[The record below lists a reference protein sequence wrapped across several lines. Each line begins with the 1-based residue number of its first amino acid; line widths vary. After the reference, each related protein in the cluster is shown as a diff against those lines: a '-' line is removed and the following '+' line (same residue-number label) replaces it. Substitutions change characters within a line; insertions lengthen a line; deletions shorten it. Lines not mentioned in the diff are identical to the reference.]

1 MPNDNDLIRLGD
13 AIAALEDA
21 LALQHKSGGV
31 AAFDWRDVLRFL
43 PAAPMVMK
51 NSDAEAALTLIGN
64 ARLTLDT
71 GFSEMSENMVY
82 ECDVVLSILDDLDSG
97 LHHLRAALTPPQP
110 APTLADEQMVQDAY
124 DALADR
130 RMDQSA
136 PTLGDALELPEIK
149 ALVAAGNVMANALKG
164 SYIVAGSARN
174 WDNALAALKGGAE

>member
-97 LHHLRAALTPPQP
+97 LHHLRAALTPQP

-174 WDNALAALKGGAE
+174 WDNALAALKGGV